1 MEQTIN
7 HLQED
12 KEVRHDSRTTQ
23 DGVNDAK
30 LKGIVKNFEIFD
42 RRLFLRAKQTGSW
55 LFAQGT
61 TVTSTV
67 LLAMEFCNFLCV
79 RRNVTPPPNL

>member
-1 MEQTIN
+1 MEQTAN

-30 LKGIVKNFEIFD
+30 LKGIVKNLEIFD
-42 RRLFLRAKQTGSW
+42 RRLFLRAK
-55 LFAQGT
+55 
-61 TVTSTV
+61 
-67 LLAMEFCNFLCV
+67 
-79 RRNVTPPPNL
+79 